1 MGYESK
7 IYFCRKHLISA
18 FERDYFSSEII
29 AMIDMRKMGYDDEV
43 MKFRKLFNKD
53 TDFGIYIPSSDEEGN
68 EIACYEIEDMYG
80 EHIKYGNIK
89 ELINQLKEVIKK
101 DDYWRFKLLL
111 SMLEMFKDVP
121 DIYVVHYGY

>member
-1 MGYESK
+1 MFKRIPSLLAEGVGRGV
-7 IYFCRKHLISA
+7 CQ
-18 FERDYFSSEII
+18 
-29 AMIDMRKMGYDDEV
+29 
-43 MKFRKLFNKD
+43 
-53 TDFGIYIPSSDEEGN
+53 IPSSDEEGN

-101 DDYWRFKLLL
+101 DDYWRFKILL

-121 DIYVVHYGY
+121 DVYVVHYGY